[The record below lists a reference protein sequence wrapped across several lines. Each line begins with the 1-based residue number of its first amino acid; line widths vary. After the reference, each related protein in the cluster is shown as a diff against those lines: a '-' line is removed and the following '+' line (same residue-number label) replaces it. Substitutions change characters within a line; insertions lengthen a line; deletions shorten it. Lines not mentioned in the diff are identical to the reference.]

1 MKFPACGFA
10 YRFEVVSKIKW
21 VSGAQKGP
29 MSKIENYCFRSDF
42 DLVLRAF
49 EIKGSKE
56 ADESLCQRNMI
67 ISFWNQ
73 QLALYLVCFV
83 LLFSF
88 GGWWYCQVLHF
99 DFSLFNSLY
108 YIWKSIFISLRHRS
122 TNKWTTTNVQCD
134 HQPTHN
140 VMVDIFHV
148 RYLILPSHLH
158 QYYINTQL
166 TIKSL
171 HVHVAMLC

>member
-21 VSGAQKGP
+21 VSGTQKGP

-99 DFSLFNSLY
+99 DFSLFQFFVLY
-108 YIWKSIFISLRHRS
+108 MKIYFYLIASIVQPTSEQQPMY
-122 TNKWTTTNVQCD
+122 NVTTNQ
-134 HQPTHN
+134 HT
-140 VMVDIFHV
+140 MLWWIF
-148 RYLILPSHLH
+148 S
-158 QYYINTQL
+158 
-166 TIKSL
+166 
-171 HVHVAMLC
+171 M